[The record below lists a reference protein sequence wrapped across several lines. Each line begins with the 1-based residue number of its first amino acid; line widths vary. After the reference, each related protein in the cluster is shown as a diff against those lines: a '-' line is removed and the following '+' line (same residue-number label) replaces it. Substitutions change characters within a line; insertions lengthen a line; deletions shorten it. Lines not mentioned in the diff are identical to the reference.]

1 MMMKLPG
8 YVRLANKKSENQF
21 IRDKVNKMKQEKLLD
36 KLKIFFDSDT
46 REREKQKSDIK
57 DILKKLK
64 KRERKLKE
72 KLEAENNAGKRKHFQ
87 QEIDVVYAQRK
98 KGIKLIKEL

>member
-1 MMMKLPG
+1 MKLPG

>member
-1 MMMKLPG
+1 
-8 YVRLANKKSENQF
+8 
-21 IRDKVNKMKQEKLLD
+21 MKQKKLLD
-36 KLKIFFDSDT
+36 KLKTFFDSDA

-64 KRERKLKE
+64 KRERKLKG
-72 KLEAENNAGKRKHFQ
+72 KLDAENNADKRKRFK
-87 QEIDVVYAQRK
+87 QEIDVIYAQRS

>member
-1 MMMKLPG
+1 
-8 YVRLANKKSENQF
+8 
-21 IRDKVNKMKQEKLLD
+21 MKQEKLLD

-64 KRERKLKE
+64 KRERKLKG

>member
-1 MMMKLPG
+1 
-8 YVRLANKKSENQF
+8 
-21 IRDKVNKMKQEKLLD
+21 MKQKKLLD
-36 KLKIFFDSDT
+36 KLKTFFDSDT

-72 KLEAENNAGKRKHFQ
+72 KRDNEKNTDKRKHFQ
-87 QEIDVVYAQRK
+87 KEIDVIYTQRK

>member
-1 MMMKLPG
+1 
-8 YVRLANKKSENQF
+8 
-21 IRDKVNKMKQEKLLD
+21 MKQKKLLD
-36 KLKIFFDSDT
+36 KLKTFFDSDA

-72 KLEAENNAGKRKHFQ
+72 KLDAEKNAGKRKRFQ
-87 QEIDVVYAQRK
+87 QEIDVIYAQRK

>member
-1 MMMKLPG
+1 
-8 YVRLANKKSENQF
+8 
-21 IRDKVNKMKQEKLLD
+21 MKQKKLLD
-36 KLKIFFDSDT
+36 KLKTFFDSDA

-72 KLEAENNAGKRKHFQ
+72 KLDAENNSEKCKHFQ
-87 QEIDVVYAQRK
+87 QEIAVIYAQRT

>member
-1 MMMKLPG
+1 
-8 YVRLANKKSENQF
+8 
-21 IRDKVNKMKQEKLLD
+21 MKQKKLLD
-36 KLKIFFDSDT
+36 KLKTFFDSDA

-64 KRERKLKE
+64 KRERKLQG
-72 KLEAENNAGKRKHFQ
+72 KLDTENNAGKSKHFQ
-87 QEIDVVYAQRK
+87 QEIDVIYAQRK

>member
-1 MMMKLPG
+1 M
-8 YVRLANKKSENQF
+8 RLANKKSENQF

>member
-1 MMMKLPG
+1 
-8 YVRLANKKSENQF
+8 
-21 IRDKVNKMKQEKLLD
+21 MKQEKLLD
-36 KLKIFFDSDT
+36 KLKTFFDSDA

-57 DILKKLK
+57 NILKKLK

-72 KLEAENNAGKRKHFQ
+72 KLDAENNAGKRKHFQ
-87 QEIDVVYAQRK
+87 QEIDVIYAQRK

>member
-1 MMMKLPG
+1 
-8 YVRLANKKSENQF
+8 
-21 IRDKVNKMKQEKLLD
+21 MKQKKLLD
-36 KLKIFFDSDT
+36 KLKIFFDSDI

-64 KRERKLKE
+64 KRERKLME
-72 KLEAENNAGKRKHFQ
+72 KLENENNAGKRKRFQ
-87 QEIDVVYAQRK
+87 QEIDVIYAQRG

>member
-1 MMMKLPG
+1 
-8 YVRLANKKSENQF
+8 
-21 IRDKVNKMKQEKLLD
+21 MKQKKLLD
-36 KLKIFFDSDT
+36 KLKTFFDADA
-46 REREKQKSDIK
+46 RERNKQKSDIK

-72 KLEAENNAGKRKHFQ
+72 KLDAEKNTDKRKRFQ
-87 QEIDVVYAQRK
+87 QEIDVIYAQRT

>member
-1 MMMKLPG
+1 
-8 YVRLANKKSENQF
+8 
-21 IRDKVNKMKQEKLLD
+21 MKQEKLLD

-64 KRERKLKE
+64 KRERKLKG
-72 KLEAENNAGKRKHFQ
+72 KLEAENNAGKRKRFQ
-87 QEIDVVYAQRK
+87 QEIDVIYAQRK

>member
-1 MMMKLPG
+1 
-8 YVRLANKKSENQF
+8 
-21 IRDKVNKMKQEKLLD
+21 MKQKELLD
-36 KLKIFFDSDT
+36 KLKTFFDSDA

-64 KRERKLKE
+64 KKERKLKE
-72 KLEAENNAGKRKHFQ
+72 KLDAEKNADKCIHFQ
-87 QEIDVVYAQRK
+87 QEIDVIYAQRN

>member
-1 MMMKLPG
+1 
-8 YVRLANKKSENQF
+8 
-21 IRDKVNKMKQEKLLD
+21 MKQKKLLD
-36 KLKIFFDSDT
+36 KLKIFFDSDA

-72 KLEAENNAGKRKHFQ
+72 KLDAEKNAGKRKHFQ
-87 QEIDVVYAQRK
+87 QEIDVIYAQRK

>member
-1 MMMKLPG
+1 
-8 YVRLANKKSENQF
+8 
-21 IRDKVNKMKQEKLLD
+21 MKQQKLLD
-36 KLKIFFDSDT
+36 KLKTFFDSDT

-57 DILKKLK
+57 NILKKLK

-72 KLEAENNAGKRKHFQ
+72 KLGNENNAEKRKRFQ
-87 QEIDVVYAQRK
+87 QEIDVIYAQRK

>member
-1 MMMKLPG
+1 
-8 YVRLANKKSENQF
+8 
-21 IRDKVNKMKQEKLLD
+21 MKQKKLLD
-36 KLKIFFDSDT
+36 KLKTFFDSDA

-72 KLEAENNAGKRKHFQ
+72 KLDAEKNAGKRKHFQ
-87 QEIDVVYAQRK
+87 QEIDVIYAQRK

>member
-1 MMMKLPG
+1 
-8 YVRLANKKSENQF
+8 
-21 IRDKVNKMKQEKLLD
+21 MKQKKLLD
-36 KLKIFFDSDT
+36 KLKTFFDSDI

-72 KLEAENNAGKRKHFQ
+72 KLDAENDSGKCKRFQ
-87 QEIDVVYAQRK
+87 QEIDVIYAQRT

>member
-1 MMMKLPG
+1 
-8 YVRLANKKSENQF
+8 
-21 IRDKVNKMKQEKLLD
+21 MKQKKLLD
-36 KLKIFFDSDT
+36 KLKTFFNSDE

-72 KLEAENNAGKRKHFQ
+72 KLGAEKNAEKRNRFQ
-87 QEIDVVYAQRK
+87 QEIDVIYAQRK
-98 KGIKLIKEL
+98 KGIKLIKGV